1 MHEALAWLSSD
12 KARVSLGL
20 CVIRRGLV
28 VCGHR
33 TSRMPLSSSWVR
45 VPLWGW
51 SGLNLSREVGRY
63 NGALP
68 ASVRNARFQQVII
81 SSTRKL
87 ELTDIDGCWL
97 TDGMVFFSGLA
108 STTIGRTGRV
118 RFTCIIHGRGL
129 TALASS

>member
-1 MHEALAWLSSD
+1 MYEALVGQGACIFGAVRHSPRS
-12 KARVSLGL
+12 
-20 CVIRRGLV
+20 RGLWSPHITHAAV
-28 VCGHR
+28 F
-33 TSRMPLSSSWVR
+33 L
-45 VPLWGW
+45 LAW